1 MELSFIRDENAVEQV
16 DGITY
21 EFPYTMHE
29 RDLTNFTVPWHW
41 HEELEFDYVC
51 RGSIEIETVNK
62 TYTIHQGEAYFINTN
77 VMNTKRKGEGS
88 ASSIEHAHI
97 FHPLLLTGHY
107 KSIYETRYMNPVL
120 KNQSLEILIIR
131 ENTASGKE
139 FLKILHN
146 LTRINGQEKIEF
158 EVRNLLSRAWL
169 ILLDEIQQ
177 QKELFQPLYV
187 HERAK
192 DILSF
197 IHKHYGEKITIAEI
211 AAYIGVSSKEC
222 IRSFKN
228 MFHQTPIDYL
238 IHYRIERAKKFLLET
253 NSSITEIAYMTGFQS
268 SAYFT
273 KIFRKYTG
281 MTPKEFR
288 QSI

>member
-1 MELSFIRDENAVEQV
+1 
-16 DGITY
+16 
-21 EFPYTMHE
+21 
-29 RDLTNFTVPWHW
+29 
-41 HEELEFDYVC
+41 
-51 RGSIEIETVNK
+51 
-62 TYTIHQGEAYFINTN
+62 
-77 VMNTKRKGEGS
+77 
-88 ASSIEHAHI
+88 
-97 FHPLLLTGHY
+97 
-107 KSIYETRYMNPVL
+107 MNPVL

-197 IHKHYGEKITIAEI
+197 INKHYSEKITIAEI
-211 AAYIGVSSKEC
+211 AAY
-222 IRSFKN
+222 
-228 MFHQTPIDYL
+228 
-238 IHYRIERAKKFLLET
+238 
-253 NSSITEIAYMTGFQS
+253 
-268 SAYFT
+268 
-273 KIFRKYTG
+273 TG

-288 QSI
+288 QNI